1 MNNQPTD
8 YVINEFLDDEKTL
21 ALALAVQYWGM
32 TNQNPATSPAKLQ
45 TVLETADKFHRWLL
59 N

>member
-1 MNNQPTD
+1 MDTPVDKVFDD
-8 YVINEFLDDEKTL
+8 YLDDEKII

-32 TNQNPATSPAKLQ
+32 TNQNPNTSPAKLG
-45 TVLETADKFHRWLL
+45 TVIDTAQQFRRYLT